1 MRRERGLT
9 HRSPLTEAEIADEEN
24 TQPELTDMM
33 QCAGCGY
40 QEVLVKLR
48 STVEAEYIR
57 CPECDDHRWLFQDEV
72 VNESRGKPAWAR

>member
-1 MRRERGLT
+1 
-9 HRSPLTEAEIADEEN
+9 
-24 TQPELTDMM
+24 
-33 QCAGCGY
+33 
-40 QEVLVKLR
+40 VKLR